1 MNNNT
6 NQLSLFPEKVILR
19 HVVKDGLD
27 LYFDAKSG
35 LTGTSINGLARL
47 VGCQSKTINEA
58 IKILDTVKRTEAYTQ
73 GGLQNIS
80 FIELKDIPVILLK
93 IMTKNKTHPRNKI
106 NSQKLLEL
114 CTKHGIEEGMRLFKP
129 IKTQEKKSDLPF
141 VNEVSVANYLRDIHE
156 YVGDQVKLQPTIT
169 LGYRPDMMIYTPET
183 DMLCAVEVEPYDRR
197 KYGLQQAITYGKL
210 SNALPYL
217 VTFGIND
224 MCPNES
230 LTLANYRILWGHLKI
245 KSYTT
250 FKGVEIQNNIS
261 QIV

>member
-6 NQLSLFPEKVILR
+6 NQLSLFPEKIILQHVI
-19 HVVKDGLD
+19 KDGLD

-47 VGCQSKTINEA
+47 VDCDRKLIQRLAMSLNLVKEA
-58 IKILDTVKRTEAYTQ
+58 EAYTQ

-80 FIELKDIPVILLK
+80 FIELKDIPTILLK

-141 VNEVSVANYLRDIHE
+141 VNEISVANYLKDIHE

-169 LGYRPDMMIYTPET
+169 LGYRPDMMIYTPST

-197 KYGLQQAITYGKL
+197 KYGLQQAITYGTL
-210 SNALPYL
+210 SYAFPYL
-217 VTFGIND
+217 VTFGTND
-224 MCPNES
+224 ICPNES
-230 LTLANYRILWGHLKI
+230 LTLASYRILWGHLKV
-245 KSYTT
+245 KDYST
-250 FKGVEIQNNIS
+250 FKDVEIQNNIA